1 VASRTHYQI
10 GYLQK
15 DFDFMNT
22 LVIDKTKDWTVE
34 DFLLLGEIKTPCQLI
49 NGELITSPAPSPLHQ
64 RVSRKL
70 FKLIDKAIFG
80 NGELFFALID
90 LYINNK
96 NVFQPDLVYLSDKN
110 KEYLTTRG
118 IEGPADLIVEIIS
131 PSNSYTDR
139 NQKKNTYLAFGIHEY
154 WIVDPANETIEVYTP
169 ESGGDV
175 PIVYLV
181 GSGIVKS
188 TTLETL
194 TFDLKEIF

>member
-1 VASRTHYQI
+1 
-10 GYLQK
+10 
-15 DFDFMNT
+15 MNT

-49 NGELITSPAPSPLHQ
+49 NGKLITSPAPSPLYQ

-70 FKLIDKAIFG
+70 FKLIDKATFG
-80 NGELFFALID
+80 NGELFYAPID

-139 NQKKNTYLAFGIHEY
+139 NQKKNTYLAFGIREY

-169 ESGGDV
+169 EAGSDV
-175 PIVYLV
+175 PIIYLV

-188 TTLETL
+188 TTLETV

>member
-1 VASRTHYQI
+1 
-10 GYLQK
+10 
-15 DFDFMNT
+15 MNT

-64 RVSRKL
+64 RVLQKL
-70 FKLIDKAIFG
+70 FKVFDKA
-80 NGELFFALID
+80 NLPGETFFARID
-90 LYINNK
+90 LYISKK

-110 KEYLTTRG
+110 KENLTIRG

-131 PSNSYTDR
+131 PSNGYTDR
-139 NQKKNTYLAFGIHEY
+139 NQKKNTYIAFCIHEY

-169 ESGGDV
+169 EAGSDV
-175 PIVYLV
+175 PIIYLV

-188 TTLETL
+188 ITLETL

>member
-1 VASRTHYQI
+1 
-10 GYLQK
+10 
-15 DFDFMNT
+15 MNT

-64 RVSRKL
+64 RVLRKL
-70 FKLIDKAIFG
+70 FKVFDKC
-80 NGELFFALID
+80 NLPGETFFAPID

-139 NQKKNTYLAFGIHEY
+139 NQKKNTYLAFGIREY

-169 ESGGDV
+169 EAGSDV
-175 PIVYLV
+175 PIIYLV

-188 TTLETL
+188 ITLETL

>member
-1 VASRTHYQI
+1 
-10 GYLQK
+10 
-15 DFDFMNT
+15 MNT

-49 NGELITSPAPSPLHQ
+49 NGELIMSPAPSPLHQ
-64 RVSRKL
+64 RVLRKL
-70 FKLIDKAIFG
+70 FKIFDKA
-80 NGELFFALID
+80 NLPGETFFAPID
-90 LYINNK
+90 LYISKK

-110 KEYLTTRG
+110 KEYLTTKG

-139 NQKKNTYLAFGIHEY
+139 NQKKNTYLAFGIREY
-154 WIVDPANETIEVYTP
+154 WIVDPANETLEVYTP

-188 TTLETL
+188 ITLETL
-194 TFDLKEIF
+194 VFDLKEIF